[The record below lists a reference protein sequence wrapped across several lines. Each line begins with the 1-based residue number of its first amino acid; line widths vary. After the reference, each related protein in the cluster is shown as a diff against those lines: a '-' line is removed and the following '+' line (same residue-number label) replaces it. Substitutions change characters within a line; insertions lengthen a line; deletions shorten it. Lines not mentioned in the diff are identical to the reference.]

1 MRRRYSAGRNEDR
14 MIQIKMCGLSRQ
26 EDIAYVNQLLPEY
39 IGFVFYE
46 KSRRNV
52 SYETAKALKAQLDP
66 RIKAVGV
73 FVDADASFIKRLTD
87 AGVID
92 LVQLH
97 GNEDDVYIDCL
108 RHMVQVPVIKAFK
121 IKSANDI
128 ARANESKADYV
139 LLDSGMGTGK
149 AFDWEKIA
157 GMRRDFFLA
166 GGLSADNAAEA
177 IERCRPF
184 ALDISSMIESDGVK
198 DFSKMK
204 AFVTAVRGSGMK

>member
-1 MRRRYSAGRNEDR
+1 MTE
-14 MIQIKMCGLSRQ
+14 IKLCGLSRQ
-26 EDIAYVNQLLPEY
+26 EDITYVNQLLPEY

-73 FVDADASFIKRLTD
+73 FVDAGASFIKRLTD

-97 GNEDDVYIDCL
+97 GNEDEVYIDCL

-121 IKSANDI
+121 VKSAADI

-149 AFDWEKIA
+149 TFDWEMIA
-157 GMRRDFFLA
+157 GMRRRFFLA
-166 GGLSADNAAEA
+166 GGISADNAAGA
-177 IERCRPF
+177 IAKCHPF
-184 ALDISSMIESDGVK
+184 ALDVSSMIETDGVK
-198 DFSKMK
+198 DPAKMK
-204 AFVTAVRGSGMK
+204 AFVAAVRGGRE

>member
-1 MRRRYSAGRNEDR
+1 MSRRYSAGRNEDR

-26 EDIAYVNQLLPEY
+26 EDITYVNQLLPEY

-73 FVDADASFIKRLTD
+73 FVDAGASFIKRLTD

-97 GNEDDVYIDCL
+97 GNEDEVYIDCL

-121 IKSANDI
+121 VKSAADI

-149 AFDWEKIA
+149 TFDWEMIA
-157 GMRRDFFLA
+157 GMRRRFFLA
-166 GGLSADNAAEA
+166 GGISADNAAGA
-177 IERCRPF
+177 IAKCHPF
-184 ALDISSMIESDGVK
+184 ALDVSSMIETDGVK
-198 DFSKMK
+198 DPAKMK
-204 AFVTAVRGSGMK
+204 AFVAAVRGGRE